1 MDRRRFLAGTAA
13 ATLSTTI
20 GKSIPAEG
28 HNEIPRD
35 YVQRHTGKL
44 PNILFLMSDQ
54 HKRSCMGVAGDTAAV
69 TPNLDALAAQSV
81 RFSNAYCNNPICAPS
96 RASMITGLY
105 SHHVETQNNKTPFL
119 PKHRTMAHHFNSAGY
134 MTALI
139 GKMHFVDAQIHG
151 FEYKLDFNDWIQ
163 YLGPKTQIF
172 ADELTGSKGNS
183 GAGLPQ
189 IDDLWREEGNPWEGH
204 RTHDNRQCPAGV
216 GCISLLAEE
225 DHFESFVARES
236 VRFLRNFG
244 TTGQPFFLISSFLK
258 PHDPFMPAQR
268 FADMFKAE
276 DMRLPRSYGKADK
289 SKLPRLVVKSINAF
303 ASTSALRDPVAARRH
318 MAYYY
323 ANLAQM
329 DDCLGQIVSALKD
342 LNLENDT
349 IICYTSD
356 HGDMLG
362 DLGLWQKLQFYEGSC
377 GVPLMF
383 RVPGRQAGVC
393 DTPVSLV
400 SLSATLA
407 ELAGV
412 EQVAPNDGVSL
423 APLMDSPHSEKNF
436 GPVFAEFGLTG
447 PQKSMIRS
455 GQWKYTYWLHDLPEL
470 YDLKSD
476 PEELNNLAADPQHAA
491 IANELRAQL
500 LDWHRPR

>member
-1 MDRRRFLAGTAA
+1 
-13 ATLSTTI
+13 
-20 GKSIPAEG
+20 
-28 HNEIPRD
+28 
-35 YVQRHTGKL
+35 
-44 PNILFLMSDQ
+44 
-54 HKRSCMGVAGDTAAV
+54 MGACGDPVAK
-69 TPNLDALAAQSV
+69 TPNLDALAGQSV

-96 RASMITGLY
+96 RASMLTGLY
-105 SHHVETQNNKTPFL
+105 SHHIETQNNITPFS
-119 PKHRTMAHHFNSAGY
+119 PKHSTMAHHFNRAGY

-139 GKMHFVDAQIHG
+139 GKMHFVDAQTHG
-151 FEYKLDFNDWIQ
+151 FEYRLDFNDWMQ

-172 ADELTGSKGNS
+172 AGEFDKQRNS

-204 RTHDNRQCPAGV
+204 RTKDDRLGPAAV
-216 GCISLLAEE
+216 GRVSLLAEQ
-225 DHFESFVARES
+225 DHFESFVARELA
-236 VRFLRNFG
+236 RFLRNFG

-276 DMRLPRSYGKADK
+276 DMRLPHSYGKADK
-289 SKLPRLVVKSINAF
+289 SKLPRLVVKSIDAF
-303 ASTSALRDPVAARRH
+303 ASTSELRDPEAARKH
-318 MAYYY
+318 MAFYY

-329 DDCLGQIVSALKD
+329 DDCLGRIVSALKD
-342 LNLENDT
+342 LDLENDT
-349 IICYTSD
+349 IVCYTSD

-393 DTPVSLV
+393 DAPVSLV
-400 SLSATLA
+400 SLSATLT

-412 EQVAPNDGVSL
+412 EQVPPNDGVSL
-423 APLMDSPHSEKNF
+423 APLLDSPHSKSDF
-436 GPVFAEFGLTG
+436 GPVFAEYGLTG
-447 PQKSMIRS
+447 PQKSMIRR

-476 PEELNNLAADPQHAA
+476 PEELHNLAADPQYAA
-491 IANELRAQL
+491 IANKLRAQL
-500 LDWHRPR
+500 LGWHRPA